1 MLPGDDMRLQVLFR
15 RLAVVVA
22 GAIAVMFSATPASA
36 QKVPEALE
44 QEILIKGILM
54 SFNDANI
61 TGNYAVFH
69 ARLAK
74 PFRDQYS
81 AERLAGVFKAFRDQ
95 KINFAVIAT
104 KPPVPSEPPRIDSGV
119 LKLYGSFDTAPS
131 RLNYLLEF
139 VGSEGEWKAS
149 RVEVQLKPIS
159 NATDRS
165 LKEWKSP

>member
-1 MLPGDDMRLQVLFR
+1 MRLQVLFG
-15 RLAVVVA
+15 RLAVVIAVV
-22 GAIAVMFSATPASA
+22 IAVMFSATSASA
-36 QKVPEALE
+36 QKVPEPLA

-74 PFRDQYS
+74 PFRDEFS

-95 KINFAVIAT
+95 KINFAIIAT
-104 KPPVPSEPPRIDSGV
+104 KQPVASEPPRVDNGV
-119 LKLYGSFDTAPS
+119 LKLYGYFDTAPS

-139 VGSEGEWKAS
+139 MGSEGEWKAS
-149 RVEVQLKPIS
+149 RVEVQLKPI
-159 NATDRS
+159 
-165 LKEWKSP
+165 K

>member
-1 MLPGDDMRLQVLFR
+1 MRFRVLAQ
-15 RLAVVVA
+15 LIAGVVA
-22 GAIAVMFSATPASA
+22 VAIAVMFSGTPASA
-36 QKVPEALE
+36 QKVPELLE

-61 TGNYAVFH
+61 TGNYDVFH

-95 KINFAVIAT
+95 KINFAIIAT
-104 KPPVPSEPPRIDSGV
+104 KPPVASEPPRIDSGV

-131 RLNYLLEF
+131 RLHSQLEF
-139 VGSEGEWKAS
+139 MGSEGVWKAS
-149 RVEVQLKPIS
+149 RVEVQLKPI
-159 NATDRS
+159 
-165 LKEWKSP
+165 K

>member
-1 MLPGDDMRLQVLFR
+1 MRLQVLFGR
-15 RLAVVVA
+15 VAAVVAV
-22 GAIAVMFSATPASA
+22 AIAVMVSITPASA

-81 AERLAGVFKAFRDQ
+81 AERLAAVFKAFRDQ
-95 KINFAVIAT
+95 KINFAIVTT
-104 KPPVPSEPPRIDSGV
+104 KQPVASEPPRIDSGV
-119 LKLYGSFDTAPS
+119 LKLFGYFETAPS
-131 RLNYLLEF
+131 RLNYTLEF
-139 VGSEGEWKAS
+139 MPSEGEWKAS
-149 RVEVQLKPIS
+149 RVEVQLKP
-159 NATDRS
+159 TDS
-165 LKEWKSP
+165 SEQWKR

>member
-1 MLPGDDMRLQVLFR
+1 VLILIIRGKIDMRLKGLFG
-15 RLAVVVA
+15 RLATIVGVA
-22 GAIAVMFSATPASA
+22 AAVMVSMPAWA

-81 AERLAGVFKAFRDQ
+81 AEKLAGVFKAFRDQ
-95 KINFAVIAT
+95 KVNIVLIVT
-104 KPPVPSEPPRIDSGV
+104 KPPIASEPPRVDSGV
-119 LKLYGSFDTAPS
+119 LKLYGYFDTLPS
-131 RLNYLLEF
+131 RVNYFLEF
-139 VGSEGEWKAS
+139 AGSEGEWKAI
-149 RVEVQLKPIS
+149 RVEVQVKPV
-159 NATDRS
+159 
-165 LKEWKSP
+165 K

>member
-1 MLPGDDMRLQVLFR
+1 MRLQVLFGR
-15 RLAVVVA
+15 VATAVTV
-22 GAIAVMFSATPASA
+22 AIAVMFSATPASA
-36 QKVPEALE
+36 QKVPEPLA

-54 SFNDANI
+54 SFNDAII

-74 PFRDQYS
+74 PFRDEFS
-81 AERLAGVFKAFRDQ
+81 PERLAGVFKAFRDQ

-104 KPPVPSEPPRIDSGV
+104 KPPVASEPPRIDSGV

>member
-1 MLPGDDMRLQVLFR
+1 MRFQVLFQR
-15 RLAVVVA
+15 IAAVVAV
-22 GAIAVMFSATPASA
+22 AIAVMFSVTPASA
-36 QKVPEALE
+36 QKVPEPLE

-61 TGNYAVFH
+61 TDNYAVFH

-95 KINFAVIAT
+95 KINFAIIAT
-104 KPPVPSEPPRIDSGV
+104 KPPVASEPPRIDSGV

-131 RLNYLLEF
+131 RLYYQLEF
-139 VGSEGEWKAS
+139 MASEGVWKAS
-149 RVEVQLKPIS
+149 RVEVQLKPI
-159 NATDRS
+159 
-165 LKEWKSP
+165 K